1 MGNRGFLNALGPG
14 LLLAGAAVGVSHL
27 VQSTRAGA
35 LYGFGLVGLVIAAN
49 LFKYPAFRFGPEYA
63 AATGTSLL
71 EGYRR
76 QGRLALGI
84 YLVLTLGTMFTV
96 QAAVALLTAGL
107 AKALFGLAWSPAL
120 VVALLFALCAAL
132 LAVGRYAWL
141 DAINK
146 VVVLVL
152 TLSTL
157 AATLLALPNIPWA
170 DIPWWPAGGFGAGD
184 MLFAA
189 ALVGWMPSAIDLA
202 VWHSLW
208 TLARREQTGQT
219 PTRRAVL
226 ADFHLGYWGAAGLA
240 LCFVILGAGVMYG
253 RGVAFQ
259 PSAGG
264 FAAQVIELYVAT
276 LGDWSRP
283 LISVAAFACMFSTTF
298 TVVDGFPRALSVLG
312 RRFAGPEAAWSG
324 EAGSRALYWGS
335 LVVLGAGSVLIVTSF
350 LKSLKELV
358 DLATTLSFLT
368 APALA
373 VLNHRAIT
381 GAEVPADAR
390 PGPAVLRF
398 SLVSI
403 VVLTGLAL
411 TYLWVR
417 FGAA

>member
-1 MGNRGFLNALGPG
+1 M
-14 LLLAGAAVGVSHL
+14 
-27 VQSTRAGA
+27 
-35 LYGFGLVGLVIAAN
+35 
-49 LFKYPAFRFGPEYA
+49 
-63 AATGTSLL
+63 
-71 EGYRR
+71 
-76 QGRLALGI
+76 
-84 YLVLTLGTMFTV
+84 LTLGTMFTV

-107 AKALFGLAWSPAL
+107 AKALFGLAWSPAV
-120 VVALLFALCAAL
+120 VVALLIGLCAGL

-157 AATLLALPNIPWA
+157 AATVLALPRIDWGA
-170 DIPWWPAGGFGAGD
+170 IPWWPAAGFGAGD

-208 TLARREQTGQT
+208 TLARREQTGRT

-226 ADFHLGYWGAAGLA
+226 ADFHLGYWGAAALA

-253 RGVAFQ
+253 RGVPFQ
-259 PSAGG
+259 ATAGG
-264 FAAQVIELYVAT
+264 FAAQVIELYVST

-283 LISVAAFACMFSTTF
+283 LISISAFACMFSTTF
-298 TVVDGFPRALSVLG
+298 TVVDGFPRALSVLA
-312 RRFAGPEAAWSG
+312 RRFTDAERPWSG
-324 EAGSRALYWGS
+324 EEGSRRLYWAS
-335 LVVLGAGSVLIVTSF
+335 LVVIGAGSVLICLYF

-373 VLNHRAIT
+373 ILNHRAIT
-381 GAEVPADAR
+381 GAEVPAAAR
-390 PGPAVLRF
+390 PSRGVLGF
-398 SLVSI
+398 SLLSI
-403 VVLTGLAL
+403 VVLTGLAVA
-411 TYLWVR
+411 YLWVR
-417 FGAA
+417 FGGA